1 MKASSL
7 CMASAEFRFTYH
19 PDDGSNSLGAYDA
32 SVALHGIARSL
43 SITTHYVLHGRIIKQ
58 APALRGAK
66 VLVLPPREGS
76 FEFIAPIVDFVSP
89 RSVEIALALTL
100 GIAGNYLTDLTK
112 LLYRRATGQSEQVE
126 TDRVEDLR
134 REKPGEVDALA
145 DAIEEDVVRMHWPL
159 DGPVQYFNIYGGH
172 QNIGHFNQASY
183 DYAKT
188 KIVGEFVEDF
198 EGNVASFN
206 ANSLNGR
213 LWLLA
218 EERTV
223 SFNKDR
229 DVVFSDQ
236 DRKLLAWSLNEYAN
250 GRAGRLIVSGIPLR
264 SKQGSLKAVFVRRVR
279 RAG

>member
-1 MKASSL
+1 MGD
-7 CMASAEFRFTYH
+7 MDFRFTYH
-19 PDDGSNSLGAYDA
+19 PEDGSNSLGAYDA
-32 SVALHGIARSL
+32 SVALYGIARSL
-43 SITTHYVLHGRIIKQ
+43 SITTHYVLHRKIIKQ

-66 VLVLPPREGS
+66 ILVLPPREGS
-76 FEFIAPIVDFVSP
+76 FEFIAPIVDFFSS
-89 RSVEIALALTL
+89 RSDEIAIGLSLGLA
-100 GIAGNYLTDLTK
+100 ANYLTDLIK
-112 LLYRRATGQSEQVE
+112 LLYRRATGQSEEVRTLEVE
-126 TDRVEDLR
+126 NLR

-145 DAIEEDVVRMHWPL
+145 DAIEEDVVRMHRPL
-159 DGPVQYFNIYGGH
+159 DGRVQYFNIYGGH
-172 QNIGHFNQASY
+172 QNIGHFDKTTY

-188 KIVGEFVEDF
+188 KIIGEYVEDF

-213 LWLLA
+213 LWLITD
-218 EERTV
+218 ERTV

-250 GRAGRLIVSGIPLR
+250 GRAGRLIISGIPLR
-264 SKQGSLKAVFVRRVR
+264 SRQGNLKSVFVRRVR

>member
-1 MKASSL
+1 MGD
-7 CMASAEFRFTYH
+7 MDFRFTYH
-19 PDDGSNSLGAYDA
+19 PEDGSNSLGAYDA
-32 SVALHGIARSL
+32 SVALYGIARSL
-43 SITTHYVLHGRIIKQ
+43 SITTHYVLHGKIIKK

-76 FEFIAPIVDFVSP
+76 FDFIAPIVDFVSS
-89 RSVEIALALTL
+89 RSEDIALSLTV
-100 GIAGNYLTDLTK
+100 GMAGNYLVDLTK
-112 LLYRRATGQSEQVE
+112 LLYRRLTGQSEQVV
-126 TDRVEDLR
+126 TGQVESLR
-134 REKPGEVDALA
+134 REKPGEVDALG
-145 DAIEEDVVRMHWPL
+145 DALEEDVVRMHRPL

-172 QNIGHFNQASY
+172 QNIGQFDRATY

-188 KIVGEFVEDF
+188 KILGENVEDF

-213 LWLLA
+213 FWLITD
-218 EERTV
+218 ERTV

-250 GRAGRLIVSGIPLR
+250 GRAGRLIISGIPLR
-264 SKQGSLKAVFVRRVR
+264 SRQGNLKSVFVRRVR